1 MNELVFV
8 VDDEPDICELIRIN
22 FTKNQFRVKT
32 FLTAE
37 SFFYQISKEIPDL
50 VILDLML
57 PDMDGIEVTKILKEN
72 ESYSRIPIIMLT
84 ARVEETDRI
93 IGLEVGADD
102 YVTKPFSVR
111 ELIARVRS
119 VIRRMSL
126 AEKVSYLGLEDRL
139 ILHPEKYDA
148 RLDGQK
154 IDLTP
159 TEFRILELLL
169 RKKGTVLTR
178 EQILDHL
185 WGDEKTVIDRT
196 IDVHIRHIREKL
208 KDLGKYV
215 KSVRGIGYK
224 LEKD

>member
-1 MNELVFV
+1 
-8 VDDEPDICELIRIN
+8 
-22 FTKNQFRVKT
+22 
-32 FLTAE
+32 
-37 SFFYQISKEIPDL
+37 
-50 VILDLML
+50 
-57 PDMDGIEVTKILKEN
+57 
-72 ESYSRIPIIMLT
+72 MLT

-111 ELIARVRS
+111 ELMARVRS

-208 KDLGKYV
+208 KDLGRYV